1 MSSQPI
7 KSVQFVN
14 TVSFGG
20 QKQSLNRA
28 IVGDRP
34 GQTSADIEIDEK
46 HRFISL
52 KRKVSGVEE
61 EVIVPMTNVA
71 SFMPFSDAEMKKLQE
86 KIQEEKAK
94 EEAKKPAVAN
104 VVKK

>member
-1 MSSQPI
+1 MTPL
-7 KSVQFVN
+7 KSVQFIN

-34 GQTSADIEIDEK
+34 GQTSADIEIDDK
-46 HRFISL
+46 QRFISL
-52 KRKVSGVEE
+52 RRKVSGVEE

-86 KIQEEKAK
+86 STKAK
-94 EEAKKPAVAN
+94 EAVKPE
-104 VVKK
+104 VKK